1 MFRVVPDQL
10 KLSGGWVRC
19 GHCTDVFDANLYLEP
34 WVAPGAESLKRTTE
48 EPKQDTEPPTPNM
61 DRVVRSAARSVTA
74 TPGQARTDGL
84 AGPRAAPR
92 PESIPGD
99 KVVMASGT
107 PLGGVVQPP
116 AAVKVAKASEPSA
129 IEANDRVLATPSFVQ
144 RVSLGASAKPSAP
157 AAPTFVP
164 APTPAPVPA
173 APPPAPPPS
182 RWQPEAQVFAPPAPP
197 ATKSPVPVTAPS
209 DAAAIARSKV
219 SDTSAAMDA
228 KRKLLADAAE
238 ARRSKNRGSVPIQA
252 PDAPLAEP
260 PAVAPEA
267 STPVARS
274 NTARHDGEDPQ
285 DFYTAQEREPHNS
298 NFHADLHRFAQS
310 PPLQPGPPD
319 PDSMPA
325 ELYEALVDRS
335 GDAHETRELRDD
347 LFEELIAHEQEEARQ
362 VVPSFVQTARREAYW
377 SQPAMRAWLVLGVL
391 LLSALLVGQW
401 AVHDRDRIAA
411 QHPQWAGWVNGLC
424 SAVGCTV
431 GPVKRIDAV
440 VIDSST
446 LVRRLGDFYSFDL
459 VLKNTAAIPVA
470 VPALEL
476 SLTDIA
482 DKVVARRI
490 FLPAELPQAPTVL
503 AASGQ
508 LSVNL
513 RLSIALSDDV
523 PMAGYR
529 ALVFYP

>member
-34 WVAPGAESLKRTTE
+34 WVAPGAEPLKRTNE
-48 EPKQDTEPPTPNM
+48 ERKQDTEPPSPNM

-84 AGPRAAPR
+84 AGPRVAPR

-99 KVVMASGT
+99 KVVIAPGT
-107 PLGGVVQPP
+107 PLGGAALPPVATKPSTPP
-116 AAVKVAKASEPSA
+116 AAPPA
-129 IEANDRVLATPSFVQ
+129 IEADDKVLATPAFVQ
-144 RVSLGASAKPSAP
+144 RASLGVSAKPSAE
-157 AAPTFVP
+157 AVIPTPQP
-164 APTPAPVPA
+164 APSPVPSPGPAPAPAPVPA
-173 APPPAPPPS
+173 SPPVAAPP
-182 RWQPEAQVFAPPAPP
+182 RWQPEAQVL
-197 ATKSPVPVTAPS
+197 APS
-209 DAAAIARSKV
+209 AGSATAQSKV
-219 SDTSAAMDA
+219 SETAAAMAA

-238 ARRSKNRGSVPIQA
+238 ARRLKSKGLVSTKT
-252 PDAPLAEP
+252 PDAPPAES

-267 STPVARS
+267 STPVARL
-274 NTARHDGEDPQ
+274 NAVRHDIDDAQ
-285 DFYTAQEREPHNS
+285 DFDTAEEREPHNS

-310 PPLQPGPPD
+310 PPLQPGQPD
-319 PDSMPA
+319 PASMPA

-335 GDAHETRELRDD
+335 TSVSETEEFRDE

-362 VVPSFVQTARREAYW
+362 VVPTFVQTARRQAYW
-377 SQPAMRAWLVLGVL
+377 SQPAMRAWLVLGGL
-391 LLSALLVGQW
+391 LLGALLVGQW